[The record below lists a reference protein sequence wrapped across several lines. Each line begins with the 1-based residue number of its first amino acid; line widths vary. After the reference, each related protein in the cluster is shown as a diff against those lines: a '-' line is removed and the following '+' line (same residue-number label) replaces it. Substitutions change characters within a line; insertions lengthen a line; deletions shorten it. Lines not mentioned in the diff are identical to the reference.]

1 MSKADK
7 MLFEQ
12 GFKMTEIK
20 VLQEGDMR
28 IRYEEEFGE
37 SIIFGHSIKTLS
49 ISFHYIDFK
58 LWLAINE
65 KMKEL
70 GWIEWN

>member
-7 MLFEQ
+7 MLLKQ

-20 VLQEGDMR
+20 GTQEGGTR
-28 IRYEEEFGE
+28 IRYEEEFGD
-37 SIIFGHSIKTLS
+37 SIIFGHNIKTLYT
-49 ISFHYIDFK
+49 SFPYIDID

-70 GWIEWN
+70 GWLDE

>member
-7 MLFEQ
+7 MLLKQ

-20 VLQEGDMR
+20 GSQEGGMQ

-37 SIIFGHSIKTLS
+37 SITFGHSIKTLS
-49 ISFHYIDFK
+49 ISFHYIDFD

-70 GWIEWN
+70 GWI

>member
-7 MLFEQ
+7 MLLKQ

-20 VLQEGDMR
+20 GSQESGMQ
-28 IRYEEEFGE
+28 IRYEEEFGD
-37 SIIFGHSIKTLS
+37 SITFGISIKTIS
-49 ISFHYIDFK
+49 ISFHYININ

-65 KMKEL
+65 KTKEL
-70 GWIEWN
+70 GWI